1 MKMTRKLQREWLKG
15 QERLLRG
22 LSAGALAITLSF
34 ASLAPVWATTITS
47 TDLTHSGTITKITN
61 GSGDIY
67 NITEQQHKGTLGYNA
82 FKDFT
87 VTQGDIVNMHLAN
100 DTTKLLNL
108 VTEQISISGM
118 VNSYQ
123 NSKIG
128 GNVYFISPKGIM
140 VGATGVIN
148 VGSLVMGTNYKN
160 AYNEFFYGKT
170 TTDYAGDGTVA
181 IGGTINALGDI
192 NLQGQ
197 KVIVDP
203 TAKLNSSA
211 SFKNSAYNKDW
222 TPANYANGLVNMN
235 DVDSAN
241 RVAVDKVGKIYLY
254 GSKSVNYQGQSATNG
269 GDFELK
275 SEETISIT
283 GKDATQKAVIDTR
296 ASGTNLGASGN
307 IAINAIR
314 DNNGTTSVT
323 IKDAQLNADKRSNEA
338 GYTAGNVDI
347 NAITATQAYTYAV
360 MTTEAKVNIED
371 SSLVGDNV
379 HVAAMA
385 TNTGNF
391 GADDSGL
398 TDEQKEQNISDYA
411 TNNQDSIVKMI
422 KDIGGNARSILA
434 FADVTAKSSVDVTNS
449 DIKAVG
455 GTKGD
460 KVVDG
465 KLQTAE
471 HGMLTINAQSDT
483 GMQTKNIGLVGI
495 GVNVAITEADS
506 HINVNNSQLSAAKD
520 ISIKALG
527 NNDINIYYMDLS
539 LVDDYLRT
547 SINFSM
553 GDLTNDVGVT
563 VDDKSVLTAAHDV
576 NISSEAYRSLAMSA
590 SGSGDSSCVGLAV
603 GLGLVDSKAITDV
616 QGKLYVGNDANITA
630 KSAIKYDEASGQY
643 SSDKLVIASSSGDT
657 YLKNAITPIKEPIV
671 SGVKTVGGKIL
682 DWISEKLKLESSED
696 AASGEPSSPPPGSKW
711 GVNAA
716 TAVLLADTRAEAKVD
731 ATIRGVTNGVGDDN
745 KAMGGDLN
753 VNAETIS
760 RISMNVQ
767 TFQNKLTDGHGNEL
781 NSKDTGISVAV
792 NYGQEDNDAIATLGG
807 DIKVAGNVKIKAEN
821 LAPWQTAFT
830 DTTAMGIVNDALL
843 ILLDPN
849 LGVPN
854 LVDSWA
860 QGTATTEKV
869 GVAGSVGVI
878 DYDNNADAH
887 INANTKLSVGKE
899 LDVKAL
905 NDITTVNFSGNV
917 KSPLDATPISAI
929 WLKDKYKLG
938 NMWGNEGEGA
948 AVGGVALSVHQDNTA
963 KAYIADSAQV
973 ENTGAL
979 QGKISAAKIKV
990 EASNEAVNLA
1000 MAASGG
1006 KSDSVAVNGT
1016 VLVNRFDNSTEAY
1029 IGRTDVELTKNTN
1042 VQDNGKV
1049 DVKAT
1054 DKSLDISLGGAVG
1067 VTEGSTGIGA
1077 TIAYNHIDRDT
1088 SAYVLGNIKSAT
1100 DITVEAKN
1108 TGNIV
1113 AVGVAGSIALPKTE
1127 ADNAVQTVDNAV
1139 GGGRDAINVDE
1150 QTVNELLNVGET
1162 QEVTADTSANTAQE
1176 VNDSASEANV
1186 ADAQNSF
1193 AIAASVAVNRILDS
1207 AHAYVGKNAENAAKA
1222 YAPVITA
1229 QTLNVHGIND
1239 SEITNVTGAV
1249 SLNLEGLENNNA
1261 IGGSFTY
1268 NSMTSDNT
1276 ASVENAELIL
1286 NGNTT
1291 AKEALSVKAD
1301 NEEEIVNVALS
1312 GGVATKGNAWTGQ
1325 VSMNWVDN
1333 TTKAYVQDSKVT
1345 ADRNVLIKA
1354 EDEAEIESFT
1364 GSVSVSGK
1372 NSMAALGVAVG
1383 VNLIDAHTEAFAK
1396 DSIFALRNAHTS
1408 SNLNI
1413 EAMENSDITSI
1424 VAAGAIAV
1432 DNKSWS
1438 ISGSANGN
1446 DVDSSAKAYLENTK
1460 SQNGGVSE
1468 VWNANVKAS
1477 NLTDI
1482 TLGTGNISVG
1492 GNSVGAAVGVLVA
1505 DNSAESYVKGGLVKL
1520 SANELHVEAV
1530 NTYNG
1535 SSEEGTEDDTRAKNV
1550 AVGGGVGFGGSGV
1563 AAQGSVTVN
1572 KLKQTTKAHLEAGTY
1587 DLTGKLDVLATSRAY
1602 MFGMAGGVAVGTGTG
1617 AGAAVDTQ
1625 LVDVDTSAYINNGV
1639 VVKRAGDITVKADSV
1654 EKITSLAL
1662 QAAVG
1667 GEFAGAGAANA
1678 HDVDVDTLA
1687 WIGRDDEQN
1696 PGRQVE
1702 LCDYGND
1709 VPVGNINVLASDD
1722 ATLKINAAQG
1732 SFAGNLAGG
1741 LSIGVAVVDK
1751 NVKAMAENLY
1761 AYSKGLN
1768 IDAQNLGYVL
1778 TTANGVAGSG
1788 TGALAGSAA
1797 ETIVSYTTDA
1807 HLGAHA
1813 TVHASVLDDSGK
1825 LVGGSAQINAKS
1837 SFEHVGEAAGLA
1849 GSGTVAIG
1857 LSNDTTYLTQDTRAY
1872 VGKEAWLSAD
1882 KGIAVHAEH
1891 TTDITNAVVA
1901 GGFAGTV
1908 AVNGGVGVNKLRDT
1922 TLAFV
1927 DEGAKLWLHG
1937 TTDASGKA
1945 AVIDISAMDTTT
1957 ISSGNGGAAVGVSA
1971 VGAGAAVS
1979 VNNIV
1984 KDTQAYVGKGALV
1997 YYSAPGLGKDNKASL
2012 SASNTEKIYGM
2023 VLQGSGGLYAG
2034 LAGAVNVNDLSITT
2048 KAFTDTGV
2056 SITSGSL
2063 AVEATHNIDQLTGT
2077 VIGVSAGVGS
2087 IGAAVDVATID
2098 SQTNAYIGDSNTV
2111 QTTGTM
2117 AIEAQETLG
2126 TKDQHMKS
2134 NTVAGGVGVGGIEG
2148 SVSVYNV
2155 NSAMTEDDK
2164 ALLNKDNGDF
2174 NAWVKAQSEQS
2185 NADAA
2190 LSKYDNSVAASVK
2203 DKLAAGKAAELPG
2216 TAGKEGVAA
2225 FVGRGS
2231 SITAGDV
2238 NVKSSQNLYMDDYT
2252 GSGSASLLAGVGISV
2267 SKLNSS
2273 TSTLSEVENGSSIT
2287 SSGTITVDSNVY
2299 HEHSSV
2305 VNGTSVSVVASG
2317 QALDSAW
2324 EDNST
2329 AKAILGDLA
2338 AVTARNL
2345 NVNANINRV
2354 YDGHAYGGS
2363 AALLGAISG
2372 AGIHANIGGGATAG
2386 LGNQS
2391 GSKVNSGSFEIS
2403 EAASITATAD
2413 STLKGEG
2420 VTPSVGIFSGA
2431 GTGVY
2436 LNSDSD
2442 AKVYVGKG
2450 EKLRAEDVTLKA
2462 QVTPVADA
2470 SAHGYSVGG
2479 VGVGTAIAR
2488 IEQKDDAIV
2497 HVGEGAQLQATNEA
2511 NIAANSNQPTKGYN
2525 AYALATAGSA
2535 GAINAAASSTIIEL
2549 EQKTK
2554 VNIGANAAISGAKIN
2569 IEAVHKDSTNL
2580 LNSAAAG
2587 GAFSGG
2593 GLHTTIRINS
2603 DSAVNVGK
2611 LAQLKAEHALDITA
2625 DNLSEKPWRNSSDN
2639 NYGVNDQNGV
2649 SAGVGLVNG
2658 NGIDNLQ
2665 DITHTTTVD
2674 IGEQAQLA
2682 VDKVQLTEQEQQQGT
2697 SITDKNALNINAHS
2711 KVVSKSY
2718 NTLATGTLAG
2728 AAVISSDNL
2737 VTANTKVNLGK
2748 DALLTVGKV
2757 DLAKSSFEEGY
2768 TNLGASKNIDVGGG
2782 SIGIGAYNDADLY
2795 NATNVHIWGVAG
2807 GADSNTDIRYTS
2819 NTEVNTA
2826 AHLETANGD
2835 IRLAAGEDSRGNQQH
2850 ITARADGYIVN
2861 ATAVPVSGIPKPTVI
2876 INNQANVNIEPS
2888 TTTSTMADIAS
2899 DRNVYLTASA
2909 GDLNLVADGNIKD
2922 WVHGLVDGLCFVD
2935 TDAGKVVK
2943 SLEGNV
2949 QVNGS
2954 VETGIHRDRW
2964 LSIDGVND
2972 NGTWKTSV
2980 AHSIG
2985 VGYTIDGGS
2994 QASTDMLQRL
3004 LELKKMK
3011 ANYQN
3016 DPAAS
3021 AAYDT
3026 EIQFM
3031 EAKLVAAGY
3040 GEYREGAFI
3049 AYTNDISNLQTHTIT
3064 VDAIESRLG
3073 NISVQADNLYGKGKL
3088 NAPDNA
3094 IVKITNNSPNN
3105 IVVNDIT
3112 VNSATNVS
3120 NLVDGE
3126 VTQSIVKADDG
3137 AKITFNGVVLLK
3149 QEDIAKKNKDSS
3161 KSVAFTKLNS
3171 HNLGMPTNSA
3181 VIVENTFKPNDYLDG
3196 NNHAYYAAPT
3206 LKVGKNATIYN
3217 PYGSVSITSAQ
3228 GDVYN
3233 DGSIYA
3239 DTVKVDV
3246 KNGDFIQG
3254 YSNRLAN
3261 VGGLPE
3267 NEVNGLGSAGI
3278 KANGNICIA
3287 ARYVNIN
3294 APIESGV
3301 SYYLARLDY
3310 DLYFH
3315 YRDAS
3320 GRAHD
3325 VTLED
3330 INKWTPQEKASRYVY
3345 VGNAERQV
3353 IDYIHYDA
3361 VKGALVV
3368 DDLELRGGNVTIVG
3382 TIMNTNALGN
3392 GSIKALDGYGTL
3404 RIENFSK
3411 LPLLLGNISCGDNTE
3426 GIIKLVDLDVNTG
3439 EVWRTTTYT
3448 RNNGVVN
3455 CSTVYGDGSVRNST
3469 TNGNTTYNP
3478 ADNLWYYWLTGKD
3491 QSTVY
3496 QYKYSGSDFNIFGK
3510 WGSIKDEALASTNI
3524 QSTTVLADYTIPSAT
3539 YVGSSLQS
3547 GMKLGSNGVYTS
3559 TKTYINDVSEPYD
3572 KNTVTWRNWYELWTV
3587 QHYDNYFKIKEGS
3600 TTITTHAIKANNPIS
3615 ISFTG
3620 SESNGSATFYSNGNL
3635 IVDGVV
3641 NNKLGNTQLSAKGNI
3656 SQGSMGFVN
3665 TNDLKVTSYQNSI
3678 GSANSFLQ
3686 TSAKNIAVEARY
3698 GNVYLQSTNLDT
3710 TGITSMIGSD
3720 TISLKTAGSMVMHE
3734 KADYR
3739 FTAKNINLESEYG
3752 SIGSTDNP
3760 LQIAMKGEGSLTAQ
3774 ARGDIG
3780 ISNTSEN
3787 LYVNS
3792 VISEQGNVLLVT
3804 QGSLIDVNKTDRVD
3818 ETTAAKLARFARS
3831 QILAGEESTADK
3843 QKDMLCAT
3851 VDNKYNRYQTLS
3863 QNVKDGKF
3871 VLSDAEKATLNEL
3884 GQDVEAYT
3892 AACQSEYDALVA
3904 AGVDKWTAEGVAQ
3917 YKESIRS
3924 STDSIYANAGV
3935 TKEQLTGDTYLTQAE
3950 KAEVL
3955 VGSCYTDR
3963 DLLLVIGNNSDK
3975 NVTDTNYL
3983 IKDVPNIQ
3991 GKNVTLKAGGSI
4003 GHQAVL
4009 SGIDLNKDISQW
4021 TEDELL
4027 ALGAA
4032 EAKDIT
4038 ITNGKATISLVK
4050 PIVVEAEKVTAT
4062 AGKDMYLATEGSFTD
4077 SSFTST
4083 GGDMRLK
4090 AADSLANIQLKGATS
4105 YLLEAAKG
4113 SISGIEF
4120 AEEEQRSSTPVTARA
4135 MQDITLQKEELHVE
4149 NVYSEQGKVSLSGS
4163 RTITGGTVRAGGDI
4177 ELLGSDVTLDALD
4190 SQQNVRMEAE
4200 NVRVLG
4206 LSAGQDVFGKVDK
4219 YIQIYDIKAGN
4230 DVQLFNLEGRQIRL
4244 GDIEAGGKVNVT
4256 LNDNTSD
4263 SANSLTI
4270 ESIVAQD
4277 TINIYGYKDVT
4288 VGSART
4294 SKDLRLYTNTGFIK
4308 LGDAWASQFYIEPAE
4323 LDRYSVG
4330 SYNGV
4335 KNYKF
4340 IYHQGA
4346 YEGNEKGGFGELTG
4360 AGYEWYPEF
4369 RAATN
4374 TVPYGS
4380 QTMPSIDVVVV
4391 EEGQLTSGTQS
4402 TGVGASPTLDSSEL
4416 QREGVGGSHAGDKA
4430 GSTGATAAG
4439 QAGVDSERLAAILAN
4454 PPLEEAEQGAAG
4466 RPGNDDDIVI
4476 K

>member
-15 QERLLRG
+15 QARLLRG
-22 LSAGALAITLSF
+22 LSVGALALTLSF
-34 ASLAPVWATTITS
+34 ASLTPVWASNIS
-47 TDLTHSGTITKITN
+47 ATDLTHGGTITKITN

-211 SFKNSAYNKDW
+211 SFKNPNYNKEW

-235 DVDSAN
+235 NVDSAN

-254 GSKSVNYQGQSATNG
+254 GSKSVTYQGRSSTSG
-269 GDFELK
+269 GDFDIK

-283 GKDATQKAVIDTR
+283 GKDAANKALIDTR
-296 ASGTNLGASGN
+296 ANSTTAGASGN

-323 IKDAQLNADKRSNEA
+323 IKDAVLNADKRSNEA

-360 MTTEAKVNIED
+360 LTTEAKVNIED

-379 HVAAMA
+379 HVSAMA

-411 TNNQDSIVKMI
+411 TNNQDSIVKKI
-422 KDIGGNARSILA
+422 KDYGGNARTILA
-434 FADVTAKSSVDVTNS
+434 FADVTAKSTVDITNS
-449 DIKAVG
+449 ELHAVG

-465 KLQTAE
+465 KLVAAE

-506 HINVNNSQLSAAKD
+506 HVNVKNSKLTAAKD
-520 ISIKALG
+520 LSIKALG

-553 GDLTNDVGVT
+553 GELTNDVGVT
-563 VDDKSVLTAAHDV
+563 VDDKSVLTAAHDL
-576 NISSEAYRSLAMSA
+576 NISSEAYRSLAISA

-657 YLKNAITPIKEPIV
+657 YLKSAITPIKEPIV

-682 DWISEKLKLESSED
+682 DWISEKLHLESSED
-696 AASGEPSSPPPGSKW
+696 ATPEEPSSPPGSKW

-731 ATIRGVTNGVGDDN
+731 ATIRGVTGGVGDDN
-745 KAMGGDLN
+745 KAMGGSLK

-767 TFQNKLTDGHGNEL
+767 AFQNKLTDGHGNEL

-807 DIKVAGNVKIKAEN
+807 DIKVAGDVQVKAEN

-830 DTTAMGIVNDALL
+830 DTTAMGLVNDALNV
-843 ILLDPN
+843 LLDPN
-849 LGVPN
+849 LGVAN

-878 DYDNNADAH
+878 EYSNNADAH

-917 KSPLDATPISAI
+917 KSPLSGTPISAI

-938 NMWGNEGEGA
+938 NMWGNEGEGTA
-948 AVGGVALSVHQDNTA
+948 IGGAALSVHQDNTA

-979 QGKISAAKIKV
+979 QGKVSAAKINV
-990 EASNEAVNLA
+990 EARNEAMNLA

-1029 IGRTDVELTKNTN
+1029 IGRTEVELTNNNN
-1042 VQDNGKV
+1042 VKDTGKV
-1049 DVKAT
+1049 NVEAV

-1088 SAYVLGNIKSAT
+1088 SAYILGNIKNAA

-1108 TGNIV
+1108 TGTIV
-1113 AVGVAGSIALPKTE
+1113 AVGVAGSIAMPKTE
-1127 ADNAVQTVDNAV
+1127 ADDAVQAVDAA

-1162 QEVTADTSANTAQE
+1162 QEVTADTGANTAQE
-1176 VNDSASEANV
+1176 VNDSAREANV

-1193 AIAASVAVNRILDS
+1193 AIAASVAVNRILDT
-1207 AHAYVGKNAENAAKA
+1207 AHAYVGKSDADASKA
-1222 YAPVITA
+1222 YAPTISG

-1239 SEITNVTGAV
+1239 SEIINVTGAV

-1268 NSMTSDNT
+1268 NSMTSENT
-1276 ASVENAELIL
+1276 AAVENAELVLI
-1286 NGNTT
+1286 GNPD
-1291 AKEALSVKAD
+1291 AKKDEALTVHAD

-1325 VSMNWVDN
+1325 VSINWVDN
-1333 TTKAYVQDSKVT
+1333 TTKAYVQDSKVK
-1345 ADRNVLIKA
+1345 AKEAVLIKA

-1383 VNLIDAHTEAFAK
+1383 VNLVDAHAEAFAK
-1396 DSIFALRNAHTS
+1396 DTIFDLDRALTIQA
-1408 SNLNI
+1408 L
-1413 EAMENSDITSI
+1413 ENSDFTSI
-1424 VAAGAIAV
+1424 VAAGAVAV

-1446 DVDSSAKAYLENTK
+1446 DIDSSAKAYLENSMSK
-1460 SQNGGVSE
+1460 LGYNSAGAVKVEAQNLS
-1468 VWNANVKAS
+1468 NV
-1477 NLTDI
+1477 
-1482 TLGTGNISVG
+1482 TLGTGNVSVG
-1492 GNSVGAAVGVLVA
+1492 GSSLGAAVGVLVA
-1505 DNSAESYVKGGLVKL
+1505 DASAESYVKTDPLTL
-1520 SANELHVEAV
+1520 EAASLEILATNV
-1530 NTYNG
+1530 YNG
-1535 SSEEGTEDDTRAKNV
+1535 SSEEGAEDDTRAKNV
-1550 AVGGGVGFGGSGV
+1550 AVGGGVGFGDSGV

-1572 KLKQTTKAHLEAGTY
+1572 NLKQTTSAHLEEGKY
-1587 DLTGKLDVLATSRAY
+1587 DLSGKLDVLATSRAY

-1678 HDVDVDTLA
+1678 HDVDIDTLA

-1696 PGRQVE
+1696 PGRQVV
-1702 LCDYGND
+1702 LSDQDSD

-1797 ETIVSYTTDA
+1797 ETIASYTTDA
-1807 HLGAHA
+1807 HLGPHA
-1813 TVHASVLDDSGK
+1813 TVDASNWDEYGN
-1825 LVGGSAQINAKS
+1825 LVGGSARINANS
-1837 SFEHVGEAAGLA
+1837 SFKHVGEAAGLA

-1857 LSNDTTYLTQDTRAY
+1857 LSNDATYLTQDTRAY

-1901 GGFAGTV
+1901 GGFAGNV
-1908 AVNGGVGVNKLRDT
+1908 AVNGGVGVNKLSET

-1927 DEGAKLWLHG
+1927 DEGARVKLNG

-1957 ISSGNGGAAVGVSA
+1957 ISSGNGGAAVGVTTA
-1971 VGAGAAVS
+1971 GAGAAVS
-1979 VNNIV
+1979 VNSIN
-1984 KDTQAYVGKGALV
+1984 KNTQAYVGKGAKI
-1997 YYSAPGLGKDNKASL
+1997 SADRSAHTANNKLNITADN
-2012 SASNTEKIYGM
+2012 NEDIYGL

-2034 LAGAVNVNDLSITT
+2034 VAGAVNVNDLSITT

-2056 SITSGSL
+2056 QVAAGGME
-2063 AVEATHNIDQLTGT
+2063 VQATHEVKRLTGT
-2077 VIGVSAGVGS
+2077 VVGFSAGVGA
-2087 IGAAVDVATID
+2087 IGAAVDVGTIA
-2098 SQTNAYIGDSNTV
+2098 SQTNAYVGDSNTL
-2111 QTTGTM
+2111 TLKGGLGILATEG
-2117 AIEAQETLG
+2117 LG
-2126 TKDQHMKS
+2126 TKDQHVLS
-2134 NTVAGGVGVGGIEG
+2134 NTVNGGVGLGSIEG
-2148 SVSVYNV
+2148 SFSIYNV
-2155 NSAMTEDDK
+2155 QSSMTDEDK
-2164 ALLNKDNGDF
+2164 ELLNNKNGNF
-2174 NAWVKAQSEQS
+2174 AAWVKEQSEQS
-2185 NADAA
+2185 NAASA
-2190 LSKYDNSVAASVK
+2190 LSKYDNSVAASVNE
-2203 DKLAAGKAAELPG
+2203 KLSAGKTSDIG
-2216 TAGKEGVAA
+2216 STVGSSGVAA
-2225 FVGRGS
+2225 KIGS
-2231 SITAGDV
+2231 NTSIEAASGDIS
-2238 NVKSSQNLYMDDYT
+2238 VKSKQNLYLDVYS
-2252 GSGSASLLAGVGISV
+2252 GSGTASVLAGVGMSI
-2267 SKLNSS
+2267 SKLNS
-2273 TSTLSEVENGSSIT
+2273 TTTTLSSIGNGTAISAT
-2287 SSGTITVDSNVY
+2287 AGKLDVDSDVY
-2299 HEHSSV
+2299 HEHKST
-2305 VNGTSVSVVASG
+2305 VNGAGISAIASG
-2317 QALDSAW
+2317 QALDTAW
-2324 EDNST
+2324 TDKST
-2329 AKAILGDLA
+2329 AKAILGDLKDVA
-2338 AVTARNL
+2338 AKNM
-2345 NVNANINRV
+2345 NINAVINRV
-2354 YDGHAYGGS
+2354 YDGRAYGGT

-2372 AGIHANIGGGATAG
+2372 AGIHATIGGGATAG
-2386 LGNQS
+2386 IGNQS

-2403 EAASITATAD
+2403 EAINITAEE
-2413 STLKGEG
+2413 SSELKGEA
-2420 VTPSVGIFSGA
+2420 VVPSAGIFSGA
-2431 GTGVY
+2431 GSGVY
-2436 LNSDSD
+2436 LTSDSD
-2442 AKVYVGKG
+2442 ATTYVGNN
-2450 EKLRAEDVTLKA
+2450 ETLKA
-2462 QVTPVADA
+2462 KNITLSAKAAPKADA
-2470 SAHGYSVGG
+2470 AAHGYSVAGFG
-2479 VGVGTAIAR
+2479 VGAAVAR

-2593 GLHTTIRINS
+2593 GLHTTIRVNS

-2639 NYGVNDQNGV
+2639 DYGVNDQNGV

-2697 SITDKNALNINAHS
+2697 SIIDKNALNINAHS

-2748 DALLTVGKV
+2748 DTLLTVGKV

-2807 GADSNTDIRYTS
+2807 GAGSNTDIRYTS

-2876 INNQANVNIEPS
+2876 INNQANVNIEPF

-2972 NGTWKTSV
+2972 NGIWKTSV

-3021 AAYDT
+3021 AAYDA

-3040 GEYREGAFI
+3040 GEYREGVFI

-3064 VDAIESRLG
+3064 VDTIESRLG

-3137 AKITFNGVVLLK
+3137 AKITFNGVVLFK

-3171 HNLGMPTNSA
+3171 HNLGTPTNSA

-3228 GDVYN
+3228 GDVYS

-3267 NEVNGLGSAGI
+3267 NEVNGPGSAGI
-3278 KANGNICIA
+3278 KANGNIYIA

-3320 GRAHD
+3320 GKAHD

-3439 EVWRTTTYT
+3439 EVCRTTTYT

-3641 NNKLGNTQLSAKGNI
+3641 NNKLGNTTLSAMGNI

-3665 TNDLKVTSYQNSI
+3665 TNNLKVTSYQNSI

-3686 TSAKNIAVEARY
+3686 TSAKNIAVDARY

-3734 KADYR
+3734 NGDYR

-3752 SIGSTDNP
+3752 SIGSTDKP

-3804 QGSLIDVNKTDRVD
+3804 QGSLIDVNKTDLVD

-3831 QILAGEESTADK
+3831 QILAGEAGTAEK
-3843 QKDMLCAT
+3843 QKGMLCAK

-3863 QNVKDGKF
+3863 QNVQEGKF
-3871 VLSDAEKATLNEL
+3871 VLSDSEKATLTEL
-3884 GQDVEAYT
+3884 GRDAAAYA

-3917 YKESIRS
+3917 YKESINN
-3924 STDSIYANAGV
+3924 STDSIYANASV
-3935 TKEQLTGDTYLTQAE
+3935 TKEQLAGDTYLTQAE

-3991 GKNVTLKAGGSI
+3991 GKNVTLQAGGSI
-4003 GHQAVL
+4003 GHQDVL
-4009 SGIDLNKDISQW
+4009 SGIDLNKDISLW

-4038 ITNGKATISLVK
+4038 ITDGKATISLVK
-4050 PIVVEAEKVTAT
+4050 PIVVEADKVTAT

-4083 GGDMRLK
+4083 NGGDMRLK
-4090 AADSLANIQLKGATS
+4090 AADSLTNIQLKGATG
-4105 YLLEAAKG
+4105 YLVEAAKG

-4120 AEEEQRSSTPVTARA
+4120 AEEEQRSSTPITARA
-4135 MQDITLQKEELHVE
+4135 MQDITLQKEELHVQ

-4163 RTITGGTVRAGGDI
+4163 RTITGGTVRAGGGI
-4177 ELLGSDVTLDALD
+4177 ELLGRNITLDALD

-4230 DVQLFNLEGRQIRL
+4230 DVQLFNLKGRQIRL
-4244 GDIEAGGKVNVT
+4244 GDIEAGGKVGVT
-4256 LNDNTSD
+4256 LNDNASGSSD
-4263 SANSLTI
+4263 SLTI

-4277 TINIYGYKDVT
+4277 TINIYGSQDVT
-4288 VGSART
+4288 VGSAKT
-4294 SKDLRLYTNTGFIK
+4294 NKDLRLYTNKGFVK

-4374 TVPYGS
+4374 TAPYGS
-4380 QTMPSIDVVVV
+4380 QTMPSIDVVVA

-4416 QREGVGGSHAGDKA
+4416 QRAGVGGSQVAGGSA
-4430 GSTGATAAG
+4430 GM
-4439 QAGVDSERLAAILAN
+4439 DSERLAAILAN
-4454 PPLEEAEQGAAG
+4454 PPQEEQNAEG
-4466 RPGNDDDIVI
+4466 RRQEDTEIVI
-4476 K
+4476 Q

>member
-22 LSAGALAITLSF
+22 LSVGALAITLSF
-34 ASLAPVWATTITS
+34 ASLTPVWASTITAM
-47 TDLTHSGTITKITN
+47 THGGTITKITN

-211 SFKNSAYNKDW
+211 SFKNPDYNKDW
-222 TPANYANGLVNMN
+222 TPASYANKLINLN
-235 DVDSAN
+235 DVDRAN

-254 GSKSVNYQGQSATNG
+254 GSKSVTYQGRSATNG
-269 GDFELK
+269 GDFDIK
-275 SEETISIT
+275 SEESISIT
-283 GKDATQKAVIDTR
+283 GKDAANKALIDTR
-296 ASGTNLGASGN
+296 ANSTTAGVSGN

-323 IKDAQLNADKRSNEA
+323 IKDAVLNADKRSNEA

-360 MTTEAKVNIED
+360 LTTEAKVNIED

-379 HVAAMA
+379 HVSAMA

-398 TDEQKEQNISDYA
+398 TDEQKEQNISAYA

-422 KDIGGNARSILA
+422 KDIGGNARTILA

-449 DIKAVG
+449 SIKAVG
-455 GTKGD
+455 GSKGD
-460 KVVDG
+460 KIVDG
-465 KLQTAE
+465 KLVAAE
-471 HGMLTINAQSDT
+471 HGMLTVNAQSDT

-506 HINVNNSQLSAAKD
+506 HVNVTNSKLTAAKD
-520 ISIKALG
+520 VSIKALG

-563 VDDKSVLTAAHDV
+563 VDDKSVLTAAHDL
-576 NISSEAYRSLAMSA
+576 NISSEAYRSLAISA

-616 QGKLYVGNDANITA
+616 KGKLYVGNDANITA
-630 KSAIKYDEASGQY
+630 KSAIKYDEGSGQY

-682 DWISEKLKLESSED
+682 DWISEKLHLESSED
-696 AASGEPSSPPPGSKW
+696 AAAGEPSSPPPGSKW

-745 KAMGGDLN
+745 KAMGGTLN
-753 VNAETIS
+753 INAETIS

-767 TFQNKLTDGHGNEL
+767 AFQNKLTDGHGNEL

-807 DIKVAGNVKIKAEN
+807 DIKVAEGVKVKANN

-830 DTTAMGIVNDALL
+830 DTTAMGLVNDALL
-843 ILLDPN
+843 VLLDPN
-849 LGVPN
+849 LGVAN

-878 DYDNNADAH
+878 EYSNNADAH

-948 AVGGVALSVHQDNTA
+948 AIGGAALSVHQDNTA
-963 KAYIADSAQV
+963 KGYIADSAQV

-979 QGKISAAKIKV
+979 QGKVSAAKINV
-990 EASNEAVNLA
+990 EARNEAMNLA

-1029 IGRTDVELTKNTN
+1029 IGRTEVELAQNNN
-1042 VQDNGKV
+1042 VTDNGKV

-1088 SAYVLGNIKSAT
+1088 SAYILGNIKNAA
-1100 DITVEAKN
+1100 DISVEAKN
-1108 TGNIV
+1108 TGTIV
-1113 AVGVAGSIALPKTE
+1113 AVGVAGSIAMPKTE
-1127 ADNAVQTVDNAV
+1127 ADDAVQAVDGAAT
-1139 GGGRDAINVDE
+1139 GAGRDAINVDE

-1162 QEVTADTSANTAQE
+1162 QEVTADTGANTAQE

-1207 AHAYVGKNAENAAKA
+1207 AHAYVGKYASDASKA
-1222 YAPVITA
+1222 YAPSIYA
-1229 QTLNVHGIND
+1229 QSLNVHGVND
-1239 SEITNVTGAV
+1239 SEIINVTGAV

-1268 NSMTSDNT
+1268 NSMTADNT
-1276 ASVENAELIL
+1276 AAVENAELVLI
-1286 NGNTT
+1286 GNPD
-1291 AKEALSVKAD
+1291 AKKDEALTVHAD

-1333 TTKAYVQDSKVT
+1333 TTKAYVQDSKLT
-1345 ADRNVLIKA
+1345 AKEAVLIKA

-1383 VNLIDAHTEAFAK
+1383 LNLVDAHAEAFAK
-1396 DSIFALRNAHTS
+1396 DTIFDLDRALTIQA
-1408 SNLNI
+1408 L
-1413 EAMENSDITSI
+1413 ENSDFTSI
-1424 VAAGAIAV
+1424 VAAGAVAV

-1446 DVDSSAKAYLENTK
+1446 DIDSSAKAYLENSMSK
-1460 SQNGGVSE
+1460 LGYNSAGAVKVEAQNLS
-1468 VWNANVKAS
+1468 NV
-1477 NLTDI
+1477 
-1482 TLGTGNISVG
+1482 TLGTGNVSVG
-1492 GNSVGAAVGVLVA
+1492 GSSLGAAVGVLVA
-1505 DNSAESYVKGGLVKL
+1505 EASAESYVKADPVIL
-1520 SANELHVEAV
+1520 EAASLEILATNV
-1530 NTYNG
+1530 YNG
-1535 SSEEGTEDDTRAKNV
+1535 SSEEGAKDDTRAKNV
-1550 AVGGGVGFGGSGV
+1550 AVGGGVGFGDSGV

-1572 KLKQTTKAHLEAGTY
+1572 KLKQTTSAHLEEGKY
-1587 DLTGKLDVLATSRAY
+1587 DLSGKLDVLATSRAY

-1625 LVDVDTSAYINNGV
+1625 LVDVDTYAYVNNGV
-1639 VVKRAGDITVKADSV
+1639 VVKNAGDVTVKADSV

-1741 LSIGVAVVDK
+1741 LSIGLAVVDK

-1797 ETIVSYTTDA
+1797 ETIVEYNTDA
-1807 HLGAHA
+1807 HIGPKAVVDTVRWDANGKVQGEA
-1813 TVHASVLDDSGK
+1813 TVNV
-1825 LVGGSAQINAKS
+1825 NANS
-1837 SFEHVGEAAGLA
+1837 SFEHVGEAAGIGGA
-1849 GSGTVAIG
+1849 GSVGIG
-1857 LSNDTTYLTQDTRAY
+1857 LANDTTYLKDKTLAY
-1872 VGKEAWLSAD
+1872 IGKEAKIYAG
-1882 KGIAVHAEH
+1882 KGLAVQAEH
-1891 TTDITNAVVA
+1891 TTKITNAVVA

-1908 AVNGGVGVNKLRDT
+1908 GVNGGVGVNKLRET
-1922 TLAFV
+1922 THAYI
-1927 DEGAKLWLHG
+1927 DEGASVSISEKTNAQG
-1937 TTDASGKA
+1937 EA
-1945 AVIDISAMDTTT
+1945 AEATISAENTTT
-1957 ISSGNGGAAVGVSA
+1957 ISSGNGGAAIGAGTAGV
-1971 VGAGAAVS
+1971 GAAVS
-1979 VNNIV
+1979 VNSIV
-1984 KDTQAYVGKGALV
+1984 KDTQAYVGKGAKIE
-1997 YYSAPGLGKDNKASL
+1997 YTASALSEANKASITADN
-2012 SASNTEKIYGM
+2012 SESIYGF
-2023 VLQGSGGLYAG
+2023 VLQGSGGLFAG

-2077 VIGVSAGVGS
+2077 AIGVSAGAGS

-2098 SQTNAYIGDSNTV
+2098 SQTNAYLGDSNTV
-2111 QTTGTM
+2111 QTTGSVT
-2117 AIEAQETLG
+2117 IEAQETLG

-2134 NTVAGGVGVGGIEG
+2134 NTVAGGVGVGAIEG

-2155 NSAMTEDDK
+2155 NSVMTEDDK
-2164 ALLNKDNGDF
+2164 ALLNKNNGDF

-2203 DKLAAGKAAELPG
+2203 DKLAAGKASELPG

-2238 NVKSSQNLYMDDYT
+2238 SVKSAQNLYMDDYT
-2252 GSGSASLLAGVGISV
+2252 GSGSASILAGVGISV

-2273 TSTLSEVENGSSIT
+2273 TSTLSEVGNGSSIT
-2287 SSGTITVDSNVY
+2287 STGTITVDSNLY

-2305 VNGTSVSVVASG
+2305 VNGTSVSVAVSG

-2329 AKAILGDLA
+2329 AKAILGDLKNVA
-2338 AVTARNL
+2338 AKNL

-2363 AALLGAISG
+2363 VALLGAASG
-2372 AGIHANIGGGATAG
+2372 AGIHATIGGGATAG
-2386 LGNQS
+2386 IGNQS

-2403 EAASITATAD
+2403 EAINITAEE
-2413 STLKGEG
+2413 SSEPKGEA
-2420 VTPSVGIFSGA
+2420 VVPSAGMFSGA
-2431 GTGVY
+2431 GSGVY
-2436 LNSDSD
+2436 LTSDSD
-2442 AKVYVGKG
+2442 ATTYVGNN
-2450 EKLRAEDVTLKA
+2450 ETLKA
-2462 QVTPVADA
+2462 KNITLSAKATPKADA
-2470 SAHGYSVGG
+2470 AAHGYSVAGFG
-2479 VGVGTAIAR
+2479 VGAAVAR
-2488 IEQKDDAIV
+2488 IEQRDDAIV

-2639 NYGVNDQNGV
+2639 DYGVNDQNGV

-2807 GADSNTDIRYTS
+2807 GAGSNTDIRYTS

-2835 IRLAAGEDSRGNQQH
+2835 IRLATGEDSRGNQQH

-2876 INNQANVNIEPS
+2876 INNQANINIEPS
-2888 TTTSTMADIAS
+2888 TKTSTMADIAS

-3021 AAYDT
+3021 AAYDA

-3040 GEYREGAFI
+3040 GEYREGVFI

-3064 VDAIESRLG
+3064 VDTIESRLG

-3171 HNLGMPTNSA
+3171 HNLGTPTNSA
-3181 VIVENTFKPNDYLDG
+3181 VIVENTFKPNDYLDD

-3206 LKVGKNATIYN
+3206 LKVGKDATIYN

-3228 GDVYN
+3228 GDVYS

-3267 NEVNGLGSAGI
+3267 NEVNVPGSAGI
-3278 KANGNICIA
+3278 KANGNIYIA

-3294 APIESGV
+3294 APVESGV

-3320 GRAHD
+3320 GKAHD

-3439 EVWRTTTYT
+3439 EVCRTTTYA

-3455 CSTVYGDGSVRNST
+3455 CSTVYGDGTVRNST

-3547 GMKLGSNGVYTS
+3547 GMQLGSNGVYTS

-3641 NNKLGNTQLSAKGNI
+3641 NNKLGNTTLSAMGNI

-3665 TNDLKVTSYQNSI
+3665 TNSLKVTSYQNSI

-3686 TSAKNIAVEARY
+3686 TSAKNIAVDARY

-3710 TGITSMIGSD
+3710 TDITRMIGSD
-3720 TISLKTAGSMVMHE
+3720 TISLKTAGSMVMQE
-3734 KADYR
+3734 NADYS

-3752 SIGSTDNP
+3752 SIGSTDKP

-3831 QILAGEESTADK
+3831 QILAGEETTAEK
-3843 QKDMLCAT
+3843 QKGMLCAK

-3863 QNVKDGKF
+3863 QNVENGKF
-3871 VLSDAEKATLNEL
+3871 VLSEAEKATLTEL
-3884 GQDVEAYT
+3884 GQDAAAYA

-3917 YKESIRS
+3917 YKESINN
-3924 STDSIYANAGV
+3924 STDSIFANASV
-3935 TKEQLTGDTYLTQAE
+3935 TKEQLSSDSYLTQAE

-3991 GKNVTLKAGGSI
+3991 GKNVILQASGSI

-4038 ITNGKATISLVK
+4038 ITDGKATISLVK
-4050 PIVVEAEKVTAT
+4050 PIVVEADKVTAT
-4062 AGKDMYLATEGSFTD
+4062 AGKDLYLATEGSFTD

-4083 GGDMRLK
+4083 NGGDMRLK

-4120 AEEEQRSSTPVTARA
+4120 AEEEQRSSTPITARA

-4149 NVYSEQGKVSLSGS
+4149 NVYSEQGKVSLTSS

-4177 ELLGSDVTLDALD
+4177 AMLGCDVTLDVVD

-4200 NVRVLG
+4200 NVRVLS

-4219 YIQIYDIKAGN
+4219 YIQIYDIKAGH
-4230 DVQLFNLEGRQIRL
+4230 DVQLFNLTGRQIRL
-4244 GDIEAGGKVNVT
+4244 GDIEAGGKVGVT
-4256 LNDNTSD
+4256 LNDNASGSSD
-4263 SANSLTI
+4263 SLTI

-4277 TINIYGYKDVT
+4277 TINIYGSKDVT
-4288 VGSART
+4288 VGSAKT

-4374 TVPYGS
+4374 TAPYGS

-4402 TGVGASPTLDSSEL
+4402 NGVGASPSLDSSEL
-4416 QREGVGGSHAGDKA
+4416 QREGVGGSQVAGGSA
-4430 GSTGATAAG
+4430 GM
-4439 QAGVDSERLAAILAN
+4439 DSERLAAILAN
-4454 PPLEEAEQGAAG
+4454 PPQEEQNAEG
-4466 RPGNDDDIVI
+4466 RRQEDTEIVI
-4476 K
+4476 Q